1 MSCSDESLKIKT
13 KRRKAS
19 AITKEELK
27 MDTKR
32 NYTREELLDVMAS
45 YLRQIE
51 NDNGKHPA
59 AVINDIEASISF
71 VLKMNGIKIK
81 EA

>member
-1 MSCSDESLKIKT
+1 
-13 KRRKAS
+13 
-19 AITKEELK
+19 

-32 NYTREELLDVMAS
+32 NYTRGELLDVMAS

-51 NDNGKHPA
+51 NDTGNHPT
-59 AVINDIEASISF
+59 AVISDIEASINF
-71 VLKMNGIKIK
+71 VLKMNGIEIK

>member
-1 MSCSDESLKIKT
+1 
-13 KRRKAS
+13 
-19 AITKEELK
+19 

-32 NYTREELLDVMAS
+32 NYTRGELLDVMAS

-51 NDNGKHPA
+51 NDNGKHPT
-59 AVINDIEASISF
+59 AVISDIEASIKF
-71 VLKMNGIKIK
+71 VLKMNGIEIK

>member
-1 MSCSDESLKIKT
+1 
-13 KRRKAS
+13 
-19 AITKEELK
+19 

-51 NDNGKHPA
+51 NDNGKHPT
-59 AVINDIEASISF
+59 AVINDIEASINF
-71 VLKMNGIKIK
+71 VLKMNGIEIK

>member
-1 MSCSDESLKIKT
+1 
-13 KRRKAS
+13 
-19 AITKEELK
+19 

-51 NDNGKHPA
+51 NDNGKHPT
-59 AVINDIEASISF
+59 AVISDIEASINF
-71 VLKMNGIKIK
+71 VLKMNGIEIK
-81 EA
+81 GELNHV

>member
-1 MSCSDESLKIKT
+1 
-13 KRRKAS
+13 
-19 AITKEELK
+19 

-32 NYTREELLDVMAS
+32 NYTRGELLDVMAS

-51 NDNGKHPA
+51 NDNGKYPA